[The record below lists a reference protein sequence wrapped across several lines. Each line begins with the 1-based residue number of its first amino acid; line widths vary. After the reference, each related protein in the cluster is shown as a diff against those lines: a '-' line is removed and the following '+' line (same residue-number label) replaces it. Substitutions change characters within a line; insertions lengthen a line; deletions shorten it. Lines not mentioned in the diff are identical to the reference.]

1 MFFFVFTIDIDI
13 REIPLICQKN
23 FKLMKNNT
31 DDIFLELFPV
41 DDTLEN
47 WLHVINNCALY
58 ALLFVQHLNKL
69 VWQILC
75 RSFLKLIYVN
85 LS

>member
-13 REIPLICQKN
+13 REIPLICQQN

-41 DDTLEN
+41 DDTL
-47 WLHVINNCALY
+47 
-58 ALLFVQHLNKL
+58 
-69 VWQILC
+69 
-75 RSFLKLIYVN
+75 VN
-85 LS
+85 

>member
-13 REIPLICQKN
+13 REITLICQQN

-31 DDIFLELFPV
+31 DYIFLELFPV
-41 DDTLEN
+41 DDTLVN

-58 ALLFVQHLNKL
+58 ALLFVQHFASMANTLPFLSKTN
-69 VWQILC
+69 LC
-75 RSFLKLIYVN
+75 
-85 LS
+85 